1 MSQDFRLDNVGMVN
15 REKKISFKFNGKKY
29 FGFEGDTIASALIAN
44 GVHLVGRSFKYHRPR
59 GFFGVGVD
67 EPYAILQLDRNNERD
82 PNIRATEQEI
92 FEGLEV
98 KSVNCWPSVNFDIG
112 AINNFLKMFFPAGF
126 YYKTFM
132 WPPSFWYKIYEP
144 FIRMA
149 AGFGEASIKHDK
161 ERYEHK
167 YEYCDLL
174 ITGSGPS
181 GLASAYAAAKNGAR
195 VILAEDTLERQQV
208 ASQVGLV
215 MAMGPQCYKDKE
227 RYPEGPWCK
236 EKDWVMF
243 ARYAGSRIKIDG
255 GEMRLLNDDEVL
267 ATIDSPEDI
276 LHEF

>member
-1 MSQDFRLDNVGMVN
+1 M
-15 REKKISFKFNGKKY
+15 EKEQSSILKPNNK
-29 FGFEGDTIASALIAN
+29 
-44 GVHLVGRSFKYHRPR
+44 LVGVKPSKKEEPKLQKPTGWRLLVLPFKMK
-59 GFFGVGVD
+59 
-67 EPYAILQLDRNNERD
+67 E
-82 PNIRATEQEI
+82 
-92 FEGLEV
+92 
-98 KSVNCWPSVNFDIG
+98 
-112 AINNFLKMFFPAGF
+112 
-126 YYKTFM
+126 KT
-132 WPPSFWYKIYEP
+132 K
-144 FIRMA
+144 
-149 AGFGEASIKHDK
+149 GG
-161 ERYEHK
+161 
-167 YEYCDLL
+167 
-174 ITGSGPS
+174 
-181 GLASAYAAAKNGAR
+181 